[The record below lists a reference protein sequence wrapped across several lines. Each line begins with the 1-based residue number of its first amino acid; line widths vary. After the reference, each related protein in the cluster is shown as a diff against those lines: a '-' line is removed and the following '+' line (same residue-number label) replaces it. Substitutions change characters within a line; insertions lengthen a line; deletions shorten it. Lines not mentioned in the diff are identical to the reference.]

1 MPETTHGSNLSP
13 GRRKHHF
20 EYAFGFSPTPALFE
34 REANAG
40 LPPDAPD
47 GKLGREARGGET
59 SRRFCRNTRPVTE
72 ELEGTEDSFPA
83 EKG

>member
-13 GRRKHHF
+13 GRRQHHF
-20 EYAFGFSPTPALFE
+20 EYAFGFSPTPTLFE
-34 REANAG
+34 REANDG

-47 GKLGREARGGET
+47 GKLGREARGPIQ
-59 SRRFCRNTRPVTE
+59 SLVLPVTE